1 MHMSL
6 LYVLQLFYKGWQED
20 GCSGWSMADEGRLA
34 TKVTSD
40 LEVLHSK
47 GPLITPGTSV
57 LFKVRL
63 LLGTDFLNC
72 RKAC

>member
-1 MHMSL
+1 
-6 LYVLQLFYKGWQED
+6 
-20 GCSGWSMADEGRLA
+20 MADEGRLA

-63 LLGTDFLNC
+63 LLGTDFYSLTVE
-72 RKAC
+72 RHVEDSRETVIFKEYYV